1 MRKLFMPLFLT
12 ATCCAQ
18 LSLAP
23 TARADAFTQFILQ
36 QDKEKSRKSNT
47 ARQNIPTIATIQEF
61 VLDLQNSYR
70 AISEDDF
77 DVYNRVHIDKDGVNM
92 DLSEKSFIGL
102 GVGAEATFTTH
113 DNYKVDMK
121 GVDDSAWAVSIRG
134 GVRF

>member
-1 MRKLFMPLFLT
+1 MRKHILLFFLT
-12 ATCCAQ
+12 SFFGAAL
-18 LSLAP
+18 LSVNPAK
-23 TARADAFTQFILQ
+23 ADAFTQFILQ
-36 QDKEKSRKSNT
+36 QEQVKPSRTST
-47 ARQNIPTIATIQEF
+47 SRQNIPTIATIQEF

-77 DVYNRVHIDKDGVNM
+77 DVYNRVHISKEGVNM

-102 GVGAEATFTTH
+102 GVGAEQTFTTH
-113 DNYKVDMK
+113 DNYNVDLK